1 MVRDDTIQKLNAD
14 IGKLKSKHQEK
25 LEEIQKQTETIKKLQ
40 DALTQCH
47 YDLDET
53 RKKAEED
60 VSCYAERTLRRN
72 NLYGHM

>member
-1 MVRDDTIQKLNAD
+1 MHN
-14 IGKLKSKHQEK
+14 EK
-25 LEEIQKQTETIKKLQ
+25 LHEVGKQTETIKKLQ

-60 VSCYAERTLRRN
+60 VSL
-72 NLYGHM
+72 

>member
-1 MVRDDTIQKLNAD
+1 MIRDDTIQKLNAD

-25 LEEIQKQTETIKKLQ
+25 LQEVQKQTETIKKLQ

-60 VSCYAERTLRRN
+60 VSFLCD
-72 NLYGHM
+72 